1 LILFFE
7 AKDEKLFFAFLFHL
21 TLQSL
26 SIKLTGVSKMLRKLI
41 KISLV
46 PCFLIVSCHVQTKP
60 TELKYFPVDNLN
72 GIITQSGIQL
82 DNNVSS
88 DGKGSIKI
96 ETSKPITVEL
106 YNIND
111 IRIEDTQLIYE
122 AKIKSE
128 NLSGQAFLEMWCV
141 FNGKGQFFSRGF
153 DSVISGSTDW
163 KTIRTVF
170 SLRKGEIPEQIRLNI
185 MVNGIGTV
193 WIDDIHLS
201 KL

>member
-1 LILFFE
+1 
-7 AKDEKLFFAFLFHL
+7 
-21 TLQSL
+21 
-26 SIKLTGVSKMLRKLI
+26 
-41 KISLV
+41 
-46 PCFLIVSCHVQTKP
+46 VQTKP

-106 YNIND
+106 YNISD
-111 IRIEDTQLIYE
+111 IRIEDIQLIYE

-128 NLSGQAFLEMWCV
+128 NLSGQVYLEMWCV
-141 FNGKGQFFSRGF
+141 FNDKGQFFSRGF
-153 DSVISGSTDW
+153 DTAIAGATDW
-163 KTIRTVF
+163 KTVSTSF
-170 SLRKGEIPEQIRLNI
+170 LLRKNETPDQIRLNVV
-185 MVNGIGTV
+185 VNGVGTIWV
-193 WIDDIHLS
+193 DDVRLS

>member
-1 LILFFE
+1 
-7 AKDEKLFFAFLFHL
+7 
-21 TLQSL
+21 
-26 SIKLTGVSKMLRKLI
+26 MLRKLI

-60 TELKYFPVDNLN
+60 TELKYFPVDNLS
-72 GIITQSGIQL
+72 GVITQSGIQL
-82 DNNVSS
+82 DKSVSS
-88 DGKGSIKI
+88 DGNGSIKI
-96 ETSKPITVEL
+96 AATAPVVIPL
-106 YNIND
+106 YSVND
-111 IRIEDTQLIYE
+111 VRVDDTQLIYE

-128 NLSGQAFLEMWCV
+128 NLSGQAFLEMWCM
-141 FNGKGQFFSRGF
+141 FKDQGEFFSRGF

-170 SLRKGEIPEQIRLNI
+170 NLRKGEIPEQIRLNI